1 MAKVN
6 EKLINDLLRRKDQ
19 ERREHAEGER
29 IRAEALRL
37 AAIEERCL
45 KHVLGGWVEHLQK
58 SRSVRARSVY
68 LRSHPSDAGR
78 KPVLSPAGEVADKGR
93 KWGGCLPGSFET
105 GKK

>member
-6 EKLINDLLRRKDQ
+6 QKLINDLLRRKDQ
-19 ERREHAEGER
+19 ERREHAERER
-29 IRAEALRL
+29 IRAEAARL

-45 KHVLGGWVEHLQK
+45 KHVLGGWVEQVQK
-58 SRSVRARSVY
+58 SRSAYPRP
-68 LRSHPSDAGR
+68 HPSDAGR

-105 GKK
+105 GKRK